1 MNAIQIH
8 GTTSKQFIDELKSA
22 LIPELRK
29 QLSEEF
35 QPKEPTEYLT
45 RAEVCKLL
53 KIDQSTLHHWRN
65 KGILQ
70 AHGIGNRVYFKRS
83 EIEEYLE
90 QNKLNQLK

>member
-1 MNAIQIH
+1 MNAIQIQ
-8 GTTSKQFIDELKSA
+8 GATSKQFVQEIKAE
-22 LIPELRK
+22 LIPELIK

-35 QPKEPTEYLT
+35 QPKQPTEYLT
-45 RAEVCKLL
+45 RTEVCELL

-70 AHGIGNRVYFKRS
+70 AYGIGNRVYFKRT